1 MSKKLL
7 TTPRSRVRA
16 AIRQLFLRSR
26 ERAAALKRESNTC
39 QTCKRKASKAK
50 GKEFDVQVHHI
61 DGIGNWESIIDM
73 IFEEILC
80 SPSLLEV
87 LCLSCHDLRH
97 GKACHAKEH
106 KTGGIRDVI

>member
-1 MSKKLL
+1 VSKKLL